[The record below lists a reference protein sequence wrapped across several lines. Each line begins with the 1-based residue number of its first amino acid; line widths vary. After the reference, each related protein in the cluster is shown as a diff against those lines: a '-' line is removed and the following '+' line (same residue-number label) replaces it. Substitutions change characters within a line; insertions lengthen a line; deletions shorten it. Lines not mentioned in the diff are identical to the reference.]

1 MRPNRPLR
9 GQLAELDARFASFSM
24 VAQRPG
30 RVRTLA
36 AVLAH
41 SGDSWFWLLGLGVLW
56 LAGSAYWKY
65 RAGVLAVGILIT
77 ALVVLAIKFIVRRSR
92 PEGEWG
98 QIYRRTDPH
107 SFPSGHAARAMMLA
121 TLGLGLG
128 PLWFGLF
135 LLAWAPLVA
144 LARVSMGVHY
154 LSDVIA
160 GIALGV
166 VMGLLVL
173 SGFR

>member
-9 GQLAELDARFASFSM
+9 GQLAELDARFATLSM

-36 AVLAH
+36 VILAH
-41 SGDSWFWLLGLGVLW
+41 SGDSWFWLLGLGALW
-56 LAGSAYWKY
+56 LAGPAYWKF
-65 RAGVLAVGILIT
+65 RAEVMAAGILVT
-77 ALVVLAIKFIVRRSR
+77 AVVVLAIKFIVRRSR
-92 PEGEWG
+92 PQGEWG
-98 QIYRRTDPH
+98 RIYRRTDPH

-128 PLWFGLF
+128 PGWFGML

-160 GIALGV
+160 GIGLGV
-166 VMGLLVL
+166 LMGLLVL